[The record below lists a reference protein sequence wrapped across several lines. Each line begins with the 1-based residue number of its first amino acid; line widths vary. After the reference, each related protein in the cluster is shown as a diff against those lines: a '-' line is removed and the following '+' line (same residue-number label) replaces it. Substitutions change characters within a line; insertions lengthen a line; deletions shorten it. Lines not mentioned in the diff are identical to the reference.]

1 MLTLDQGRAMAGL
14 MADKLFEAMRGG
26 APQAQGVSLLPHRS
40 PHPRGPVAQIQF
52 SGGVSEF
59 IYGNEAKKFGDLGPL
74 LAAEIR
80 ARVERSA
87 RGWSPRSKASA
98 PPWSAPRNT
107 PSSSAAARSMSRRS
121 TPCRSATCR

>member
-1 MLTLDQGRAMAGL
+1 MLTLDQGRAIAGL

-26 APQAQGVSLLPHRS
+26 APTAQGVSLLRTDPLTQRQ
-40 PHPRGPVAQIQF
+40 PIAQIQF

-80 ARVERSA
+80 ARVEASA
-87 RGWSPRSKASA
+87 RGSSARSKASA

-107 PSSSAAARSMSRRS
+107 PSSSAAARSTSRR
-121 TPCRSATCR
+121 